1 MIWPRTFCKK
11 LQSNAA
17 ARPPRRSHAATTLRG
32 LSLLGLV
39 VMVTVSAK
47 QCPSLPENCRNYTA
61 IDVGGYSLY
70 YKELGTGGPAVIFLA
85 GEDDNITV
93 WRKVQPEVA
102 DYTTTI
108 AYDRG
113 GVGCSDEGEN
123 PRTADV
129 VAAELEAFLDA
140 LGLTDPVILCGH
152 SFGGL
157 FARYF
162 ANQYPD
168 RVAGLVLVDATHEL
182 IENEMALNLKPQSLE
197 KQDLEYGI
205 YFGITGHPGVW
216 GEYYNRYNTYDQVA
230 ANRTLPNIPLIYLS
244 AGKYDPGQVPSQ
256 QANVADMIKE
266 ELDEDQASLTPQG
279 QLTVVSNS
287 GHDIQ
292 IEQPQAVIDAIQQV
306 FNTVT
311 NP

>member
-1 MIWPRTFCKK
+1 MRF
-11 LQSNAA
+11 AA
-17 ARPPRRSHAATTLRG
+17 SSMKNCLKIG
-32 LSLLGLV
+32 LKTPAKWFGILMPLSV
-39 VMVTVSAK
+39 VLFLAVSAK
-47 QCPSLPENCRNYTA
+47 QCPSLPEKCGNYSTV
-61 IDVGGYSLY
+61 DVGGYTLY
-70 YKELGTGGPAVIFLA
+70 YKEQGTGGPAVIFLA

-102 DYTTTI
+102 EFTTAI

-113 GVGCSDEGEN
+113 GVGCSDQGEN

-182 IENEMALNLKPQSLE
+182 IENQLAEALKPESLE
-197 KQDLEYGI
+197 KQDLEYGV
-205 YFGITGHPGVW
+205 YFGISGKAGVW
-216 GEYYNRYNTYDQVA
+216 GEYYNRYNTYSTIA
-230 ANRTLPNIPLIYLS
+230 ANRSLPNIPLIYLS
-244 AGKYDPGQVPSQ
+244 AGNYDPGQVPAN
-256 QANVADMIKE
+256 QATVADTIKE
-266 ELDEDQASLTPQG
+266 TLDEDQASLTPQG
-279 QLTVVSNS
+279 QLIVVTNS

-292 IEQPQAVIDAIQQV
+292 IQQPQEVIDAVRQV
-306 FNTVT
+306 FDTVSI
-311 NP
+311 P

>member
-1 MIWPRTFCKK
+1 M
-11 LQSNAA
+11 NAG
-17 ARPPRRSHAATTLRG
+17 PFFEKTVEPATLPHGGDRG
-32 LSLLGLV
+32 LWRRVFRPLAPLCLV
-39 VMVTVSAK
+39 ALVALSAK
-47 QCPSLPENCRNYTA
+47 QCPSLPEKCSDYEA
-61 IDVGGYSLY
+61 IDVGGYSLVY
-70 YKELGTGGPAVIFLA
+70 NEAGTGGPAVIFLA

-93 WRKVQPEVA
+93 WRKVQPAVA
-102 DYTTTI
+102 EFTTTI

-113 GVGCSDEGEN
+113 GVGCSDQGEN
-123 PRTADV
+123 PRTAET

-162 ANQYPD
+162 TNQHPD
-168 RVAGLVLVDATHEL
+168 RVAGLILVDATHER
-182 IENEMALNLKPQSLE
+182 IENDMALFLKPESLE
-197 KQDLEYGI
+197 KEDLEYGV
-205 YFGITGHPGVW
+205 YFGVSGKAGVW
-216 GEYYNRYNTYDQVA
+216 GEYYNRQNTYGLVA
-230 ANRTLPNIPLIYLS
+230 QNRALPNIPLIYLS
-244 AGKYDPGQVPSQ
+244 AGNYDPGEVPSQ

-266 ELDEDQASLTPQG
+266 ELDEDQVSLSPQG

-306 FNTVT
+306 FDTVT
-311 NP
+311 GP